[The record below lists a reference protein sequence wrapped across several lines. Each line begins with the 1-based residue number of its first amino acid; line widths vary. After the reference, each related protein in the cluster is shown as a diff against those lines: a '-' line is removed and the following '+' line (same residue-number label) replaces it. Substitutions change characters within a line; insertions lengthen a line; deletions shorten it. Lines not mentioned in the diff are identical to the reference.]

1 MANFTSL
8 GFIVPELVLG
18 GTAVLLFLLSAAAR
32 RPANWHKVAFPAL
45 ALFGLACALAIL
57 LVAPDASGA
66 GANCSHGGCKLFF
79 GLLASDP
86 LSVFFRLLCITATI
100 VCVFLSLGSPSLPKE
115 NSGEYHGLLLVLA
128 MGMCLLSASNH
139 LLMIYVGLETVSLC
153 SYLLTG
159 WDLRKARSREAS
171 LKYVLYGGVA
181 SGVMLFGMTLLY
193 GLFGDLSLQGLHS
206 AISSTV
212 VLGSAAGQWATLV
225 GIVFVLAG
233 LGYKVAA
240 APFHMWCPDV
250 YEGAPTPFTALL
262 SVGPKAAGFAL
273 MLRFFYGIFL
283 LPGSSDNLIPAADVV
298 PWVMVIGIMSAVTM
312 TIGNFAAIV
321 QNNLKRLLAYSS
333 IAHAGYVLMGVT
345 AGGRDGFEAVSIY
358 MAVYLLMNMGA
369 FAVVSAIDRS
379 SGSEE
384 MHVYRGLG
392 RRAPLLG
399 IVMGLFLL
407 SLAGLP
413 PTAGFVGKLYLFA
426 ALIHRGGYWFDA
438 LAVIGVINSVISL
451 YYYARVLKAMYF
463 ERDSGDLPAV
473 NQKSSAAAVATVL
486 AVPTLA
492 LGIFWQPL
500 AQVARWSASFFH

>member
-1 MANFTSL
+1 MSNLSSL

-18 GTAVLLFLLSAAAR
+18 GTAVLLFLLSAAAGR
-32 RPANWHKVAFPAL
+32 RASWQKLVFPAL
-45 ALFGLACALAIL
+45 ALSGLVVALVIL
-57 LVAPDASGA
+57 LLFPESGVSGA
-66 GANCSHGGCKLFF
+66 ECSPGGCRLFF

-86 LSVFFRLLCITATI
+86 LSVFFRLLCIAATI
-100 VCVFLSLGSPSLPKE
+100 VCVFMSLGSPSLPAE
-115 NSGEYHGLLLVLA
+115 NRGEYHGLLLVLA
-128 MGMCLLSASNH
+128 MGMCLLAASNH

-159 WDLRKARSREAS
+159 WDQRKARSYEAG
-171 LKYVLYGGVA
+171 LKYVLFGGVA
-181 SGVMLFGMTLLY
+181 SGVMLFGMSMLY
-193 GLFGDLSLQGLHS
+193 GLFGDLSLQGLQQ
-206 AISSTV
+206 ALSSTV
-212 VLGSAAGQWATLV
+212 VLENPAGQWAALV
-225 GIVFVLAG
+225 AVVFVLAG

-240 APFHMWCPDV
+240 VPFHMWCPDV

-283 LPGSSDNLIPAADVV
+283 APGDSGNFIAAASVI
-298 PWVMVIGIMSAVTM
+298 PWVMIIGIISAITM

-345 AGGRDGFEAVSIY
+345 AGGQDGFEAVSIY
-358 MAVYLLMNMGA
+358 MTVYLLMNMGA

-379 SGSEE
+379 ANSEE
-384 MHVYRGLG
+384 IRVYRGLG

-399 IVMGLFLL
+399 IVLGLFLL

-413 PTAGFVGKLYLFA
+413 PTAGFVGKLYLFS

-438 LAVIGVINSVISL
+438 LAVVGIINSVISL

-463 ERDSGDLPAV
+463 ERDPGDLPAV

-492 LGIFWQPL
+492 LGVFWQPL
-500 AQVARWSASFFH
+500 ALMARWSASLFH